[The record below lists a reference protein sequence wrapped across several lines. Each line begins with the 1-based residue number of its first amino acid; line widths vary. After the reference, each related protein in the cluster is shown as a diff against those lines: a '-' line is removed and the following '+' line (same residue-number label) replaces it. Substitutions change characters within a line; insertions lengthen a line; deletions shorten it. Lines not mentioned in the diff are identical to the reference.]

1 MKTKA
6 GILGAAVL
14 GTAWWAFRP
23 EPPPPETEGA
33 LRVRPH
39 AQATGELAPPLRGDS
54 SARGESTA
62 PAARLSAESWT
73 GGNPGKAA
81 QRALRLPPGETRRL
95 ALLQVVRV
103 WALQAPGTALAW
115 ARELPDPQERLRLLD
130 AITLALEQR
139 DLPEGVTEE
148 TAIHDLEDAVHRV
161 AWDPSQQPLVENLA
175 AKWAGR
181 DLDAALAWV
190 RSLPEDGVREALVHR
205 VAIVQSKTNPGEAA
219 RLVVEQIPAGP
230 KQTEAVI
237 SVVHQW
243 ALQDLAGALDW
254 VNSFPGGIL
263 KERAAH
269 ELEGVVH
276 FQQIAA
282 AP

>member
-6 GILGAAVL
+6 GILVAAVL
-14 GTAWWAFRP
+14 ATAWWASRP
-23 EPPPPETEGA
+23 APPPPETKGA
-33 LRVRPH
+33 LRIRPH
-39 AQATGELAPPLRGDS
+39 AQATAASPPRAGS
-54 SARGESTA
+54 SARGKSAA
-62 PAARLSAESWT
+62 PAARLSASSWT
-73 GGNPGKAA
+73 GGNLGKAA
-81 QRALRLPPGETRRL
+81 QRALRLPPGETRDR
-95 ALLQVVRV
+95 ALLQLSRA
-103 WALQAPGTALAW
+103 WALQAPETALAW
-115 ARELPDPQERLRLLD
+115 ARQLPDAEERLRLLD
-130 AITLALEQR
+130 AIILALEQR

-148 TAIHDLEDAVHRV
+148 TAIHDLEDAVHRL
-161 AWDPSQQPLVENLA
+161 AWDASQQPLVENLA

-190 RSLPEDGVREALVHR
+190 RSLPETEVREALVHR
-205 VAIVQSKTNPGEAA
+205 VAIVQSKTRPDEAA

-243 ALQDLAGALDW
+243 ALQDLAGALAW

-269 ELEGVVH
+269 ELAGVVY